1 MKLFAHNGVVPPAS
15 FFKFAFVGVLIGE
28 GLIVLLVFAPIFAI
42 TFAAPFASVDPAAR
56 QLYWIFPVMLPV
68 IVMMHA
74 VIFGG
79 MITLGLWLYS
89 RWRTIVIVEGP

>member
-28 GLIVLLVFAPIFAI
+28 GLFVLLFLAPIFAL
-42 TFAAPFASVDPAAR
+42 TFAGPFTSLDPSAR
-56 QLYWIFPVMLPV
+56 QFYWIVPVMLPV

-74 VIFGG
+74 LIFGG

-89 RWRTIVIVEGP
+89 RWRKIEIVEGP